1 MLNSGFID
9 LILSTTIELVDFARL
24 REYIWLLEFIAFIIA
39 IIDIPTKI
47 QKIVYHIFC
56 FFQ

>member
-39 IIDIPTKI
+39 NNCSSEKSFI
-47 QKIVYHIFC
+47 YG
-56 FFQ
+56 